1 MNTKKLLR
9 KFAVLVLGLA
19 ALQMT
24 ANQTKVAATQAK
36 AGPFCVMQFC
46 DTGSSIGHCGYE
58 YGEDCNLCYGDDGSI
73 GSDQACGF

>member
-1 MNTKKLLR
+1 MNSKRLLR

-19 ALQMT
+19 ALHI
-24 ANQTKVAATQAK
+24 AADRAK
-36 AGPFCVMQFC
+36 AAGPFCQMMFC

-73 GSDQACGF
+73 SGCNSN